1 MAPIWASEA
10 AGELLPMAGLSRWGR
25 FAIGAALMLL
35 PAADAPP
42 TPSPPKAEALTMA
55 GEVVELASALK
66 GLGVPADPASTAGQV
81 VLRTKDGSIAPLLSD
96 EASRALFLDERLR
109 NRRVEVSA
117 RRYPGLPYLQ
127 VLTFKVEHEGRL
139 RTPEYYCD
147 ICTIHVRYPQICP
160 CCQGDMELRMQPEA
174 P

>member
-1 MAPIWASEA
+1 
-10 AGELLPMAGLSRWGR
+10 MAGLSSWGR
-25 FAIGAALMLL
+25 FAIGAAVMLTS
-35 PAADAPP
+35 AAGAPP
-42 TPSPPKAEALTMA
+42 MPSPLKAEALTMA

-66 GLGVPADPASTAGQV
+66 ALGVPADPASTAGQI

-109 NRRVEVSA
+109 NRPVEVSA

-127 VLTFKVEHEGRL
+127 VLTFKIEHEGRF